1 MSVTG
6 CQGSQGSYISISV
19 PGGLPATLSSGPR
32 MTICF
37 QLFFESVDRRSLRPT
52 LRTVCSCFLS
62 YVSGGCVAE
71 VCITTRVFT
80 PLWHVLIQASD
91 NIVAVTV
98 TTVVAVPQSEW
109 LCHSDRQV
117 SPVTMNWPIFF
128 LEGKQLM
135 LSVYW

>member
-1 MSVTG
+1 M
-6 CQGSQGSYISISV
+6 
-19 PGGLPATLSSGPR
+19 
-32 MTICF
+32 
-37 QLFFESVDRRSLRPT
+37 
-52 LRTVCSCFLS
+52 
-62 YVSGGCVAE
+62 AE
-71 VCITTRVFT
+71 VCITTRVLT

-128 LEGKQLM
+128 SGRKAVTAKRVLVAHTCVSLHSHACQHVSVCDRPPPHPV
-135 LSVYW
+135 LS